1 MSEPQA
7 VQILETRVPKY
18 VTCPFCGLRQPFIK
32 ETQYWKTVKAPHLQR
47 PLILKI
53 RMVCAKCQNPHC
65 IHKSFALP
73 FRGIERYQRAT
84 RTLMAEAIA
93 GVVQDNSTLNRIARR
108 MARSF
113 NTTGSKSALDRWKQ
127 RFASKYDFPAILSQL
142 QFSGALCLDEYMPRR
157 SGCYEQIAGDAL
169 KIRLLYLEPVPAFYD
184 RGVTERFLQKLD
196 HWGLQPYCVIF
207 DLWTTFPKV
216 VRKVWPQ
223 ALLQYDHFHVIQWI
237 WHYLKNSLIQFR
249 KSLKGKRWEFHREE
263 LWEMK
268 WGLLK
273 HRDRW
278 TQKEHLLIPEMIQIY
293 RGTPVEKILP
303 FKEELWHLFD
313 LSTTKAEAI
322 ATKQALLKEHWWRN
336 SWHLEKCVQFL
347 TSPKFD
353 LIITYLDNPSIPR
366 CGHSE
371 TLINVLRQME
381 TIRRGFK
388 TPQGRLNHLKLFQL
402 TNYLNLPL

>member
-1 MSEPQA
+1 MSEPPT
-7 VQILETRVPKY
+7 VQILEPRIPKY
-18 VTCPFCGLRQPFIK
+18 VTCPFCGLKQLCVK
-32 ETQYWKTVKAPHLQR
+32 ETQYWKTVKAPHLKR

-65 IHKSFALP
+65 AHKSFALP

-84 RTLMAEAIA
+84 RTLITEAIA
-93 GVVQDNSTLNRIARR
+93 GVVQDNSTLNRVAQR
-108 MARSF
+108 MARSL

-127 RFASKYDFPAILSQL
+127 RLASKYDWPAILSQL

-157 SGCYEQIAGDAL
+157 SGRYEQIAGDAL
-169 KIRLLYLEPVPAFYD
+169 KIRLLYLEPVPVFYG
-184 RGVTERFLQKLD
+184 RGVTEKFLRKLD

-223 ALLQYDHFHVIQWI
+223 ALLQYDHFHVMQWI
-237 WHYLKNSLIQFR
+237 WHYLKNALIQFR
-249 KSLKGKRWEFHREE
+249 KSLRGKRWEFHREE

-273 HRDRW
+273 HMDRW

-293 RGTPVEKILP
+293 RGTPVEKVLL
-303 FKEELWHLFD
+303 FKEELWYLFD

-322 ATKQALLKEHWWRN
+322 AIRNALVKERWWRN
-336 SWHLEKCVQFL
+336 SGHLEKCVKFL

-353 LIITYLDNPSIPR
+353 LMITYLDNPSVPR

-381 TIRRGFK
+381 IVRRGFK
-388 TPQGRLNHLKLFQL
+388 TPQGRLNHLKLFQI
-402 TNYLNLPL
+402 THYLKRPL